1 MAWDLELGGM
11 GYILPLDLFAGQID
25 LLFLCRRIIMLPGVY
40 SNSAV
45 NLDNCQGT

>member
-11 GYILPLDLFAGQID
+11 GYILPLDLLAGQID

-40 SNSAV
+40 SNWTV
-45 NLDNCQGT
+45 NLVNCQGT